1 MKNQKIQFTID
12 EWLFIPS
19 EDKFVLGKEE
29 FIIDH
34 RLSRL
39 FHFLCDNPNT
49 VFSRDELI
57 NEVWNGSVLTD
68 QVITQAIF
76 ELRKI
81 LKQHGSHPFG
91 YIVTVPKRGYKLDA
105 IVERQIETPVPID
118 AGGQKAKL
126 QNLANEV
133 TTQTSPISQQEQE
146 TRNENNAQQSQNRIS
161 TTRYKNVQ
169 LRYWAAAA
177 VVLFCVVFGAI
188 IINTSSEK
196 QQVIPHPSTLTPS
209 YLSFEPRYIHVKA
222 SEEFLDDH
230 LKVGIARKLL
240 DYLKI
245 YRDYRVIYDGPAA
258 KVAANELRFASIE
271 TDGQQYLEIEYLNRV
286 SGDKHLDR
294 RYKISQGHVKAAM
307 KKSLTDLLESFNIGV
322 GKSQVARLVDELP
335 SDEQAVSSIL
345 ESLGAAF
352 QANNEEKALNLI
364 ELAAQQA
371 PENQYTIATA
381 YMFLLSKMYIK
392 PDANNPK
399 QIDELNKK
407 MQQSIAQ
414 FSQQQH
420 PTPRLLEAMSMME
433 MSKDEPYKAKAHLV
447 AIPYDRR
454 SIMFYIISAKVA
466 ESTGN
471 TSAAEEFYY
480 QAILEA
486 STVQV
491 LNLSERLF
499 FYSDLS
505 DIRDKIAS
513 NVASTS
519 QPW

>member
-12 EWLFIPS
+12 DWVFIPS
-19 EDKFVLGKEE
+19 EDKFILDDEE

-39 FHFLCDNPNT
+39 FHFLCDNPYT

-57 NEVWNGSVLTD
+57 NEVWNGSILTD

-105 IVERQIETPVPID
+105 DVERKVESPAPVD
-118 AGGQKAKL
+118 GGRVGAGAPSKSENPLYKDKTISSQAGKTSDTDNARSLRPMRLSGTQKPTYLKHWAIASVLLLCLVPGIIYLVFINGVEKE
-126 QNLANEV
+126 AH
-133 TTQTSPISQQEQE
+133 P
-146 TRNENNAQQSQNRIS
+146 AS
-161 TTRYKNVQ
+161 TI
-169 LRYWAAAA
+169 A
-177 VVLFCVVFGAI
+177 
-188 IINTSSEK
+188 
-196 QQVIPHPSTLTPS
+196 PS
-209 YLSFEPRYIHVKA
+209 YLSFEPRYIYVKA
-222 SEEFLDDH
+222 NEEFLSDH
-230 LKVGIARKLL
+230 LKVGMARKLL

-245 YRDYRVIYDGPAA
+245 YRDYRIIYDGPAA
-258 KVAANELRFASIE
+258 KVAANELRFSSIE
-271 TDGQQYLEIEYLNRV
+271 RGGHQYLEIEYFNRV

-294 RYKISQGHVKAAM
+294 RYKISQGHVKAAI
-307 KKSLTDLLESFNIGV
+307 KKSLTDLLESFNISV
-322 GKSQVARLVDELP
+322 GKSQVASLVDELP
-335 SDEQAVSSIL
+335 DDENAVSSIL

-352 QANNEEKALNLI
+352 QVNHEEKALQLI

-381 YMFLLSKMYIK
+381 YMFILSKMYIK
-392 PDANNPK
+392 PDGNNIN
-399 QIDELNKK
+399 QIEQLNQK
-407 MQQSIAQ
+407 MQQSINQ
-414 FSQQQH
+414 FSQDQQL
-420 PTPRLLEAMSMME
+420 TPRLLEAMSMME
-433 MSKDEPYKAKAHLV
+433 MSKDEPYKAKQYLT

-480 QAILEA
+480 HAILEA

-491 LNLSERLF
+491 LNLSETLF

-505 DIRDKIAS
+505 DIRDKITN
-513 NVASTS
+513 NVTGTTET
-519 QPW
+519 W